1 MLGPPRGGP
10 RFPGARPTFALRACA
25 RILSGRALTCS
36 GNSTVA
42 GFIEGTAAQYSP
54 AAEGNRDLSTSVL
67 QVRDRLLVQPV
78 IGEIDPARLRQL
90 TQELLYEIRRRRA
103 RVVVI
108 DMTGV
113 PALDAGAVK
122 DLVQAAATVRL
133 MGAKAIITGLS
144 PEIAK
149 ELAPFGADLRAVTVA
164 ADLQGALEDAER
176 LLEGS
181 LLRPAIC

>member
-1 MLGPPRGGP
+1 M
-10 RFPGARPTFALRACA
+10 
-25 RILSGRALTCS
+25 
-36 GNSTVA
+36 
-42 GFIEGTAAQYSP
+42 
-54 AAEGNRDLSTSVL
+54 L